1 MDSPTG
7 PAHCRMPTPLPRAGT
22 ENLELP
28 TLDEIHFV
36 ALGIRS
42 GCIDGPR
49 LTDLQLTV
57 LDAIT
62 ESMTGVEVD
71 LDEFEPLTAQEFAE
85 GLASR
90 NEIFRTRLVQVM
102 ELGRMILPDPSPEV
116 SAKVIEFAT
125 ELSLSEDLITHM
137 REYVDTSR
145 KLVATDI
152 DRSAYISNLDL
163 SSFSPLQSA
172 DDNVYAWTNTVIRE
186 PLAARWRALGELEPG
201 TLGRGVFD
209 FYQARGFHFPGE
221 EGSAPPVL
229 AQHDWVHVLAD
240 YGSTVESELEVFAF
254 ISRASHDP
262 MAFTLLAMV
271 IKLFQ
276 TGELESAAGIFQAD
290 AGHLASHG
298 MPARLGDAFRRGAM
312 TVGQPEFLATDWWS
326 LAGRP
331 IDEVRE
337 HFNVVAKSEKA
348 VAAGS
353 VGPWERGGISS
364 FQDAAGRE
372 LAEAEGREYDS
383 FGASLL

>member
-1 MDSPTG
+1 
-7 PAHCRMPTPLPRAGT
+7 MPTPLPPPGT
-22 ENLELP
+22 ENLERP
-28 TLDEIHFV
+28 DPEEVSFI

-42 GCIDGPR
+42 ACLDGPS
-49 LTDLQLTV
+49 LTDLQRTV

-62 ESMTGVEVD
+62 ESMTGVAVD
-71 LDEFEPLTAQEFAE
+71 GDEFDEPVTAAEFAE
-85 GLASR
+85 GMATR
-90 NEIFRTRLVQVM
+90 NQVFRSRLVQVM

-116 SAKVIEFAT
+116 AAKVIEFAT
-125 ELSLSEDLITHM
+125 ELSLPDDMIADM
-137 REYVDTSR
+137 REYLDASR
-145 KLVATDI
+145 ALVANDI

-172 DDNVYAWTNTVIRE
+172 DDNVYAWTHTVVRDQ
-186 PLAARWRALGELEPG
+186 LAERWRALGDLDPG

-209 FYQARGFHFPGE
+209 FYRARGFHFPGE

-262 MAFTLLAMV
+262 KAFTLLAMV
-271 IKLFQ
+271 IELFQ

-290 AGHLASHG
+290 AGHLSSQG
-298 MPARLGDAFRRGAM
+298 MPVRLGDAFRRGAL

-326 LAGRP
+326 LADRP
-331 IDEVRE
+331 IEDVRE
-337 HFNVVAKSEKA
+337 HFNVVPKSDGA

-353 VGPWERGGISS
+353 VGPWEPGGISP
-364 FQDAAGRE
+364 FQDAAGRQ
-372 LAEAEGREYDS
+372 LAEAEGRDYES
-383 FGASLL
+383 FGASVR